1 MSIAISFLKN
11 RFHTKIVPCRP
22 DPVFDET
29 FIFEIVGDNE
39 KLKFDPSQ
47 LMKLNVPLHLSV
59 LKHRKNE
66 RPIVLGTKNI
76 EWRQIL
82 YHNGVEINSEIS
94 PVSLTT

>member
-1 MSIAISFLKN
+1 
-11 RFHTKIVPCRP
+11 
-22 DPVFDET
+22 
-29 FIFEIVGDNE
+29 
-39 KLKFDPSQ
+39 
-47 LMKLNVPLHLSV
+47 MKLNVPLHLSV

-94 PVSLTT
+94 PVSLTTQGTLGRVTMCLDLVPLL